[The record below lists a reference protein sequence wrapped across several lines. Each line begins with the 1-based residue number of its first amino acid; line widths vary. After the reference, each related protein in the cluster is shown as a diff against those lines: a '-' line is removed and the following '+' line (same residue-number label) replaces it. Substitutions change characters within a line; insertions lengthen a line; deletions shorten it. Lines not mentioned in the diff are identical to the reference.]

1 MQHNKD
7 VIMKDS
13 FEYKKEQSPKYKII
27 FYFAGWGI
35 GLASLLIAIY
45 SEFIKK
51 DEPRL
56 EYDIVSSTTF
66 INKNETA
73 ANLRIFLDSLDIQ
86 KNDLNITAF
95 NIKVSNK
102 GSAPIR
108 YNDYDQGFFGLRI
121 MHGRLL
127 EPPTLIEESFNHIK
141 ELFPHNDSISSANTV
156 TVPALSL
163 DVDDYYVMHVVL
175 LHRADSIPVFQPD
188 GRVIGQKEIA
198 LKTLKSPLLSF
209 WNQVFMG
216 DWLVHFIRLFI
227 YLAFVVAAALL
238 VGFVYSCIEKLYY
251 TMKRKRF
258 ISSLR
263 KNNQIV
269 QSVKD
274 DYIRYGA
281 YYIKQLFDVFKDS
294 EMELTS
300 QYKKYKEIVDNNS
313 SLKKKRIENYFY
325 ICSSY
330 NLLVSMIDKGY
341 LKLNDGDVIGVN
353 KEVRRSVQILYSGL
367 KTEGLLSYLGYNDY
381 YGYESAIIK

>member
-1 MQHNKD
+1 
-7 VIMKDS
+7 MKES
-13 FEYKKEQSPKYKII
+13 FEYKEEKSPKYKII

-35 GLASLLIAIY
+35 GLASLLIAVY

-86 KNDLNITAF
+86 KNALNITAF

-121 MHGRLL
+121 LHGSLL

-175 LHRADSIPVFQPD
+175 LHRADSIPVFQPE

-198 LKTLKSPLLSF
+198 LKTLKNPLLGF
-209 WNQVFMG
+209 WNQVFLG
-216 DWLVHFIRLFI
+216 DWLVHFTRLLI
-227 YLAFVVAAALL
+227 YLAIFIISAILA
-238 VGFVYSCIEKLYY
+238 GFIYSCIEKIYY
-251 TMKRKRF
+251 TTKRKRF
-258 ISSLR
+258 ISLIKKSNL
-263 KNNQIV
+263 II

-281 YYIKQLFDVFKDS
+281 YYIKQLFEIFKDS
-294 EMELTS
+294 EKDLTS
-300 QYKKYKEIVDNNS
+300 QYKKYKEIVENKN
-313 SLKKKRIENYFY
+313 SLKKKSIDNYWY
-325 ICSSY
+325 YYRSY
-330 NLLVSMIDKGY
+330 NMLVSMIDKGY
-341 LKLNDGDVIGVN
+341 LELKNENDIVVN
-353 KEVRRSVQILYSGL
+353 KEARRSVQILYSSL
-367 KTEGLLSYLGYNDY
+367 KTEGLLRSFGSGDF
-381 YGYESAIIK
+381 YGYDNNFNSLMV